1 MSDNVVYT
9 GQLFIR
15 EASSSYQRPAG
26 RRLVIVAGVI
36 EVDESF
42 PLEGEAQYVTLGRP
56 TLLET
61 SNSYEDAVQLTL
73 FRRFAKTLDD
83 WSNKDPYYKHLKGLS
98 IDGSLLSPIWRT

>member
-1 MSDNVVYT
+1 ME
-9 GQLFIR
+9 FKK
-15 EASSSYQRPAG
+15 
-26 RRLVIVAGVI
+26 

-42 PLEGEAQYVTLGRP
+42 PLEGETQYVTLGRP